1 MGKVMISRPL
11 VFTVLFSLS
20 FCKSYL
26 AQADQEENSEKPSEA
41 VVSLDHSREA
51 NNPPNLYTIGG
62 IISGLNGVIIL
73 QKNGEEL
80 LSRGSNG
87 PFQFSGQLAD
97 GENYVVSI
105 AQNPQNQICV
115 VENGEGQI
123 QGSHV
128 SDILVRCDSDL
139 DWFQDAYLK
148 TPDVEQD
155 DKYANVVASWQD
167 TVVVSALSDGS
178 LSRTIVNNNGHVS
191 PTNDGAAV
199 GAVYIFQR
207 DKTGSHC
214 TIPPGEDSCWYQDAY
229 LKPSNAEGDQIFGS
243 SLAIFG
249 DTVVVGAAGEASNE
263 TQITNNNGQADFDTS
278 ASGSGAVYI
287 YQRDRSGQHCTIP
300 AGESWCWYQDAYL
313 KPSNGR
319 ENIYFGSAVGISGST
334 VVVGAYG
341 EPMDSV
347 LDKDNGEAA
356 TSPDSAPV
364 SGAVYIYQRD
374 RSGQHCTIPA
384 GESWCWYQDAYLK
397 PSNGRENIYFGSA
410 VGISGSTV
418 VVGAYGEPMD
428 SVLDN
433 DNGEAATSP
442 DSAPGSGAVYI
453 YQRDRSGQH
462 CTIPAGESWC
472 WYQDAYLKPSNGREN
487 IYFGSAVG
495 ISGSTVAVG
504 AYGEPMDSVLDNDN
518 GEAATSPDSAPG
530 SGAVYIYQRDRSG
543 QHCTIPAGESWCWYQ
558 DAYLKPSNVQQNS
571 RFGQSVA
578 VSGSLIAVGAP
589 GEKADFRGIDMDDGD
604 ASNDTHAE
612 NSGAVYIFKK
622 DNLGNW
628 RQDAYLKASN
638 AERYDQMGLSLAL
651 SGSFLFAGAP
661 GEASD
666 DNDIVNQ
673 NGKPDPDHGSIPT
686 GAIYV
691 FRVR

>member
-319 ENIYFGSAVGISGST
+319 ANIYFGWAVGISGST
-334 VVVGAYG
+334 VVVGAPG
-341 EPMDSV
+341 EDSRETSIWNN
-347 LDKDNGEAA
+347 NGQADSD
-356 TSPDSAPV
+356 TSAS
-364 SGAVYIYQRD
+364 
-374 RSGQHCTIPA
+374 
-384 GESWCWYQDAYLK
+384 E
-397 PSNGRENIYFGSA
+397 
-410 VGISGSTV
+410 
-418 VVGAYGEPMD
+418 
-428 SVLDN
+428 
-433 DNGEAATSP
+433 
-442 DSAPGSGAVYI
+442 SGAVYI